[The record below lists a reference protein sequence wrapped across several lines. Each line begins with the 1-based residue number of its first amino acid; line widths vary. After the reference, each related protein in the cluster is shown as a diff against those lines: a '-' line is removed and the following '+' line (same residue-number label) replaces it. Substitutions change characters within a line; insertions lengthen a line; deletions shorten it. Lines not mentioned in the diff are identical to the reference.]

1 MISRADIESL
11 IGGYLEKKALFLV
24 DITISRENDIEITI
38 ESYDRVDIENCA
50 DISRIV
56 EQGIDR
62 DAEDY
67 ALTVTSAGLD
77 QPFKVFEQ
85 YRKSIGKE
93 VVVVLKTGEK
103 IVATLA
109 DATGDKIDLKWTKLV
124 KPEGK
129 KRKESVEFS
138 ATYSL
143 DHIKS
148 TKTFINFK

>member
-1 MISRADIESL
+1 MINRANIESL
-11 IGGYLEKKALFLV
+11 IKAYLEKKSLFLV
-24 DITISRENDIEITI
+24 DITISKDNDIEITI

-56 EQGIDR
+56 EQNLDR
-62 DAEDY
+62 NVEDY
-67 ALTVTSAGLD
+67 SLTVTSAGLD

-85 YRKSIGKE
+85 YKKSIGEE

-103 IVATLA
+103 IVATLTG
-109 DATGDKIDLKWTKLV
+109 ATPEKIDLKWTKLV

-129 KRKESVEFS
+129 KRKEGVEFTAS
-138 ATYSL
+138 YL
-143 DHIKS
+143 LEEIKS